1 MGAPKGTKPWNA
13 GTGKG
18 WVDDR
23 GYRWVYITLNGKR
36 VARREHRVL
45 MEAHLGRMLEPWEI
59 VHHKDEDTSNNS
71 INNLEVLEFGAHSTL
86 HHSGGR
92 KSRDAKKTME
102 VFGLLREELKR
113 ERALKADLLEAMTL
127 FLSRMDRFGN
137 WDDGCFYYE
146 GRAASELQEPITLAR
161 TAIAKA
167 L

>member
-71 INNLEVLEFGAHSTL
+71 IENLEVLEFGAHSAL
-86 HHSGGR
+86 HHSGAR
-92 KSRDAKKTME
+92 KSRDTKKTME

-113 ERALKADLLEAMTL
+113 ERALKADLLEALDQQCELMAFVLNHVTL
-127 FLSRMDRFGN
+127 PDGWYEKFTAELETSRATLS
-137 WDDGCFYYE
+137 
-146 GRAASELQEPITLAR
+146 
-161 TAIAKA
+161 KA
-167 L
+167 LQP